1 MDGQN
6 HILAVTPLK
15 LLPVKEFENRQKS
28 VGNNVDTTSTL
39 RLMKSMETTKIEVF
53 AKKQKAKELK
63 EKGNTSFA
71 KKRYEE
77 AQILFRSYRTEYRI
91 EATLD

>member
-1 MDGQN
+1 
-6 HILAVTPLK
+6 
-15 LLPVKEFENRQKS
+15 
-28 VGNNVDTTSTL
+28 
-39 RLMKSMETTKIEVF
+39 MKSMETTKIEVF